1 MHAISDKW
9 PILICETWLD
19 IMLFVLPFQR
29 KQKEV
34 QKENE
39 FYFQLLQQALPAD
52 QIQNMDKGE
61 FLDGNMNWKNLETLS
76 ISYYALLFIL
86 VSVQVI

>member
-1 MHAISDKW
+1 
-9 PILICETWLD
+9 
-19 IMLFVLPFQR
+19 MLFVLPFQR

-61 FLDGNMNWKNLETLS
+61 FLDGNINFWMVT
-76 ISYYALLFIL
+76 
-86 VSVQVI
+86 

>member
-1 MHAISDKW
+1 MIV
-9 PILICETWLD
+9 CETWLESE
-19 IMLFVLPFQR
+19 LFYLPFQR

-52 QIQNMDKGE
+52 QIQNLDTKGK
-61 FLDGNMNWKNLETLS
+61 FSDGNMKLKESWES
-76 ISYYALLFIL
+76 SYHLPSFAFHMIFSSW
-86 VSVQVI
+86 SVIELCMDV